1 MYSFQ
6 SQNNKSVAQKCAA
19 SATQSL
25 ENKFSEV
32 GGREEVRDSYES
44 TNNYQYKE
52 AIYFSHTLTTFQYRA
67 KRAPIT
73 ISTKKPSTSVT
84 HCPPD
89 AAHVWKVIS

>member
-52 AIYFSHTLTTFQYRA
+52 AIYFSHTLTTFQYRGM
-67 KRAPIT
+67 RAPIT
-73 ISTKKPSTSVT
+73 TSTKKPSTSVT
-84 HCPPD
+84 HLPLSSIEL
-89 AAHVWKVIS
+89 WENR